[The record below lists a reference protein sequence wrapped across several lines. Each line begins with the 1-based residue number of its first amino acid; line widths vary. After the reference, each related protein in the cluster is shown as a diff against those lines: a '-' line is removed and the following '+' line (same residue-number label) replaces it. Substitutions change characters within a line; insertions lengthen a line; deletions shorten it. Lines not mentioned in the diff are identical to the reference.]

1 MITVSATTATML
13 YLCMTLAVLLSL
25 WVYQH
30 YRLRTKKIEIT
41 EQELFV
47 CEYCL
52 FVYLEEK
59 TKTVTQC
66 PQCHSFNKNNPYS
79 KEKE

>member
-1 MITVSATTATML
+1 MITVSTTTAMML
-13 YLCMTLAVLLSL
+13 YLCLTLVVLLGL
-25 WVYQH
+25 WTYQH

-59 TKTVTQC
+59 TKNVTQC
-66 PQCHSFNKNNPYS
+66 PQCQSYNKNNNYIPR
-79 KEKE
+79 E